1 MSARRAHL
9 EIGGM
14 SCSTCSGTV
23 QDALAEIAGVD
34 EASINFATDEGT
46 VSYDPERVDLST
58 IYDAVRESG
67 FDPISET
74 TTVGIAG
81 MSCSTCAATNE
92 EAIGGVPG
100 VVDVSVNAATDEA
113 RVEYNPVD
121 ADLADVY
128 AAIEDA
134 GFEPVRGDGDS
145 DGPGDR
151 GPGEEREG
159 EDADG
164 DPGERRQTAAE
175 RELVRQRRL
184 VVGGGLLTLPFWYLM
199 GGMFGLYEVPGAVA
213 GIDLGWV
220 EFVVATVLMATLG
233 REFLAGAWRA
243 WSNARDVNMDTLVAI
258 GTSAGY
264 VFSTAVLIGPLF
276 GYPLV
281 GDLYFEAV
289 AFILWFITVGNW
301 LEVRS
306 KARASDALRELLRM
320 SADEATLVDED
331 GRERTVDVEAIEVG
345 DVMKVRPGEKVPTD
359 GVVVDGESA
368 VDESML
374 TGESVPVEKSPGDE
388 VVGSTVNENGV
399 LLVEATKVGKDTAIQ
414 QIVERVREAQ
424 SRQPDIQRLVDK
436 VSGVFVPVVIANATI
451 WALLWALF
459 PETLAAFVGWLPL
472 WTPVGGGPVVGGVS
486 ILEFSMVVF
495 ASAVLI
501 ACPCALGL
509 ATPAATMVG
518 STIAATNGVLFK
530 GADILERVRDVDV
543 VVFDKTGTLTHGEM
557 ELTDVVPFENGEPA
571 GSGPSSSDGGV
582 ADRGVADSGV
592 PDGGVAVESDA
603 AADGPDAEL
612 ADARDAR
619 LLRAA
624 AAAESGSEHPL
635 GRAIVDGARDRGLDT
650 DDIGEPEAFEN
661 VPGHG
666 VRATT
671 TVGETVVGNRKLLRD
686 AGIDPT
692 PAEATMERLE
702 SEGKTAMLVAVDGEL
717 RGVVATADTVRES
730 ARETVATLRDR
741 GIAVSMLTGDNE
753 RTARAVA
760 EQVGIDPDRVRAEV
774 LPEDKADAIDAIQ
787 SDESR
792 AVMVGD
798 GVNDAPALTTAH
810 VGIAIG
816 SGTDVAIESADVTLM
831 RDDPRDTLKA
841 LRISEATISKVR
853 QNLFWAF
860 VYNATLIPVAS
871 LGLLNPA
878 LAGLA
883 MAGSS
888 VSVMTN
894 SLAFS
899 RWTPDT
905 DYHFLPARPLYR
917 LFR

>member
-1 MSARRAHL
+1 MSRDPVCRVNMSTRNAHL

-23 QDALAEIAGVD
+23 TEALESLPGVE
-34 EASINFATDEGT
+34 EASVNFATDEGT
-46 VSYDPERVDLST
+46 VTYDPEQVSLAELFE
-58 IYDAVRESG
+58 AVRNAGYDPVSESA
-67 FDPISET
+67 
-74 TTVGIAG
+74 TVGIGG

-92 EAIGGVPG
+92 EAIGGVDG
-100 VVDVSVNAATDEA
+100 VIAVDVNAATDEA

-121 ADLADVY
+121 AGLPDVY

-134 GFEPVRGDGDS
+134 GFDPIRETDVAGEESDERDGDT
-145 DGPGDR
+145 DAGGDR
-151 GPGEEREG
+151 
-159 EDADG
+159 
-164 DPGERRQTAAE
+164 RQSAAE
-175 RELVRQRRL
+175 RELARQRRL
-184 VVGGGLLTLPFWYLM
+184 VIGGGVLTLPFWYLM
-199 GGMFGLYEVPGAVA
+199 GGMFGLYEVPASVA
-213 GIDLGWV
+213 GIGLGWI
-220 EFVVATVLMATLG
+220 EFAVATVLMGTLG

-264 VFSTAVLIGPLF
+264 LFSTAVLVGPIV

-281 GDLYFEAV
+281 GDFYFEAV

-301 LEVRS
+301 LEARS
-306 KARASDALRELLRM
+306 KARASDALRELLRL
-320 SADEATLVDED
+320 SADEATLVDDE
-331 GRERTVDVEAIEVG
+331 GTERTVSVDDIAVG
-345 DVMKVRPGEKVPTD
+345 DVMKVRPGEKIPTD

-374 TGESVPVEKSPGDE
+374 TGESVPVEKAPGDE
-388 VVGSTVNENGV
+388 VVGATINENGV
-399 LLVEATKVGKDTAIQ
+399 LLVEATNVGKDTAIQ

-424 SRQPDIQRLVDK
+424 SRQPDIQRLVDE
-436 VSGVFVPVVIANATI
+436 VSGVFVPVVIANALL
-451 WALLWALF
+451 WAAVWALF
-459 PETLAAFVGWLPL
+459 PETLAAFVNWLPL
-472 WTPVGGGPVVGGVS
+472 WTPVGGGPVAGGVS
-486 ILEFSMVVF
+486 VLEFSTVVF

-530 GADILERVRDVDV
+530 GGDVLERVRDVDV

-557 ELTDVVPFENGEPA
+557 ALTDVVPFENGEPVSETSR
-571 GSGPSSSDGGV
+571 GGQPGPT
-582 ADRGVADSGV
+582 
-592 PDGGVAVESDA
+592 PDGGVAVGNDADATASDSTV
-603 AADGPDAEL
+603 GSVTDAET
-612 ADARDAR
+612 R

-624 AAAESGSEHPL
+624 ATAESGSEHPL
-635 GRAIVDGARDRGLDT
+635 GRAIVEGARDRGIDV
-650 DDIGEPEAFEN
+650 DEPETFEN

-666 VRATT
+666 ITATT
-671 TVGETVVGNRKLLRD
+671 TDLGEVLVGNRKLLRENGVD
-686 AGIDPT
+686 T
-692 PAEATMERLE
+692 QTAEETLERLE
-702 SEGKTAMLVAVDGEL
+702 REGKTAMLVAANGEL
-717 RGVVATADTVRES
+717 LGVLATADTVRES
-730 ARETVATLRDR
+730 ARETVSELRER

-760 EQVGIDPDRVRAEV
+760 EAVGIDPERVRAEV

-787 SDESR
+787 ADGSR

-831 RDDPRDTLKA
+831 RDDPRDVLKA
-841 LRISEATISKVR
+841 LRISEATIAKVR

-860 VYNATLIPVAS
+860 AYNTTLIPIAS

-878 LAGLA
+878 LAGFA

-888 VSVMTN
+888 VSVMSN
-894 SLAFS
+894 SLAFR
-899 RWTPDT
+899 RWTPDV
-905 DYHFLPARPLYR
+905 DYRFLPLRPLYW
-917 LFR
+917 LFN

>member
-1 MSARRAHL
+1 MSTRRAHL

-23 QDALAEIAGVD
+23 QEALEALPGVE
-34 EASINFATDEGT
+34 EASVNFATDEGT
-46 VSYDPERVDLST
+46 VSYDPAHVKLAA
-58 IYDAVRESG
+58 IYDAIREAG
-67 FDPISET
+67 YDPVSET
-74 TTVGIAG
+74 ATVGIAG

-92 EAIGGVPG
+92 EAIGAVDGVIE
-100 VVDVSVNAATDEA
+100 VNVNAATDEA

-128 AAIEDA
+128 AAVEDA
-134 GFEPVRGDGDS
+134 GFEPVRESGDGTAGSGS
-145 DGPGDR
+145 DGAGSR
-151 GPGEEREG
+151 GSDP
-159 EDADG
+159 DATG
-164 DPGERRQTAAE
+164 TGGERRRSAAE
-175 RELVRQRRL
+175 RELARQRRL
-184 VVGGGLLTLPFWYLM
+184 VIGGGILTLPFWYLM
-199 GGMFGLYEVPGAVA
+199 GGMFGLYGVPETVV
-213 GIDLGWV
+213 GIDVGWI
-220 EFVVATVLMATLG
+220 EFAVATVLMATLG

-243 WSNARDVNMDTLVAI
+243 WSNARDVNMDTLVAT

-264 VFSTAVLIGPLF
+264 LFSTAVLVGPLF

-289 AFILWFITVGNW
+289 AYILWFITIGNW

-306 KARASDALRELLRM
+306 KAQASDALRKLLRM
-320 SADEATLVDED
+320 SADEATIVVDGE
-331 GRERTVDVEAIEVG
+331 ERTIDIEAIEVS
-345 DVMKVRPGEKVPTD
+345 DTMKVRPGEKIPTD
-359 GVVVDGESA
+359 GVVIDGESA

-374 TGESVPVEKSPGDE
+374 TGESVPVEKAPGDE

-424 SRQPDIQRLVDK
+424 SRQPDIQRLVDR
-436 VSGVFVPVVIANATI
+436 VSGIFVPLVIANAML
-451 WALLWALF
+451 WAIVWALF
-459 PETLAAFVGWLPL
+459 PETLAAFVNWLPL

-486 ILEFSMVVF
+486 VLEFSMVVF

-557 ELTDVVPFENGEPA
+557 ELTDVVAFVDGRPV
-571 GSGPSSSDGGV
+571 DGGDGTPI
-582 ADRGVADSGV
+582 ADGGDGTPTADGGSV
-592 PDGGVAVESDA
+592 SDGGVAVEPA
-603 AADGPDAEL
+603 AASAAEE
-612 ADARDAR
+612 RESR

-635 GRAIVDGARDRGLDT
+635 GQAIVEGARERGVDVA
-650 DDIGEPEAFEN
+650 EPSDFEN

-666 VRATT
+666 VRADTP
-671 TVGETVVGNRKLLRD
+671 VGETLVGNRKLLRD
-686 AGIDPT
+686 AGVDPE
-692 PAEATMERLE
+692 PAAATMERLE
-702 SEGKTAMLVAVDGEL
+702 SEGKTAMLVALDGEL
-717 RGVVATADTVRES
+717 LGVVATADTVRES
-730 ARETVATLRDR
+730 ARETVTTLRDR

-760 EQVGIDPDRVRAEV
+760 ERVGVDPDRVRAEV

-787 SDESR
+787 ADGSR

-831 RDDPRDTLKA
+831 RDDPRDVLKA
-841 LRISEATISKVR
+841 LRISEATIAKVR

-860 VYNATLIPVAS
+860 AYNVTLIPIAS

-894 SLAFS
+894 SLAFR
-899 RWTPDT
+899 RWTPDE
-905 DYHFLPARPLYR
+905 DYHFLLVRPFYW
-917 LFR
+917 LFK